1 MKITSKTL
9 LEDLYR
15 GNIIDINMYLHLQ
28 GEGCDYVND
37 ILMLSIDSDSWSSQK
52 REDKELSTFLYG
64 ITTFFE
70 RYDAGTIDTSMLIMP
85 QSLLFSLNSIYQKE
99 KNRFDAGIVFLFALY
114 DESNLFYQHLFY
126 NLLADPKSLFD
137 EDSFRSKASRGD
149 YIVNNVDLEYKR
161 YKYALT
167 SIIVNF
173 VESLAN
179 FPDCKYYKKA
189 IESSLE
195 KSAVDLSIYE
205 DAKAYADLLT
215 FKPSGLEL
223 VASEGSSSVYVFD
236 DSIQKAYKELQS
248 KFSIRTQN
256 ILVYNLPRYVD
267 IMPWVTGE
275 KTEFNF
281 RGCGKKSKVEI
292 GNFVQ
297 QFKKYLS
304 EHTNIDVAKSNVDP
318 DLIETIT
325 FLIGLGVENITIPN
339 MPAYQ
344 YLVEIY
350 PQWSDMALDI
360 TDVTKVYTKVYEHN
374 PHHAQDCFDLIA
386 EIIAKVVLLITTLP
400 DYESFASLFS
410 TTGQALKKLT
420 EDNERELEYQKYI
433 TEEKDKLLTKAFKD
447 AFETASVQARNAVQ
461 NNSLG
466 YREFM
471 RFLGRENSFMD
482 LRNVGK
488 RGANE
493 LSKILS
499 TFAITYEKILREG
512 DDFAKSGNIKA
523 IFYWL
528 DDAETKFVK
537 DFKQYYDYFPMFFIL
552 NAFFRSAKSVKAQ
565 IYASFYGIT
574 NTGSYSLD
582 DLAAKYHFTRERV
595 RQIVYNKE
603 FKRDKKISLILDSK
617 YWEKYNLQFQGFIT
631 TDDPQYLD
639 ICEKEIP
646 SLTFFN
652 YCNLMGVITNISML
666 NLSYTGKILTTSD
679 VEQYLIEG
687 IRFHS
692 YGYDPNFN
700 LYRMPLALKEAGR
713 LIKLQRDE
721 TIKIP
726 IRSSFIENTDFW
738 SKKGA
743 GISKGLQAGVI
754 EFFEEIINR
763 IYPGYVKDHF
773 LILPAN
779 KKNYSEILYGIL
791 KENGDKMHLSD
802 IFRKFKE
809 LYPDDKYDEPNKIKQ
824 FMMRDERI
832 ENIGRSSIWKLSE
845 WEGYTGSF
853 PELAVEL
860 VSKKSKP
867 VAIADLAKE
876 MLSHRP
882 DSTERSAT
890 SIIYLCI
897 KEGKLIDFY
906 GDLVGLPKRKYG
918 SSYVLQPHTFDEW
931 MEAFKNYVYQNNC
944 FPTTKGQ
951 GYESSLFN
959 WYYDSKS
966 YVNLSSEEILKFHQ
980 MLTDLALY
988 PHTVNEFK
996 FFNNC
1001 KRYREFANQAR
1012 RMLTRSDE
1020 PGLFYWFE
1028 TNKERFMGYD
1038 DNRKI
1043 YFKNLLSYLAEKL
1056 GDF

>member
-1 MKITSKTL
+1 MKITRQTL

-15 GNIIDINMYLHLQ
+15 ANIIDRNTYLHINE
-28 GEGCDYVND
+28 EGYRYTND
-37 ILMLSIDSDSWSSQK
+37 ILLQSIDQVSWSSQK
-52 REDKELSTFLYG
+52 REIKELSSFLYG
-64 ITTFFE
+64 ITSFFE
-70 RYDAGTIDTSMLIMP
+70 GYDAGYIDTSMRYLP

-99 KNRFDAGIVFLFALY
+99 KNRFDAGIIFRFVLY
-114 DESNLFYQHLFY
+114 DESNLFFQHLFY
-126 NLLADPKSLFD
+126 SLLTDAKSLFD
-137 EDSFRSKASRGD
+137 EELFKKKAIRGD
-149 YIVNNVDLEYKR
+149 HIVNNVELEYKR
-161 YKYALT
+161 FKYAFT
-167 SIIVNF
+167 SFIVNF
-173 VESLAN
+173 VESLDN
-179 FPDCKYYKKA
+179 FPDCRYYKKA
-189 IESSLE
+189 IESSIE
-195 KSAVDLSIYE
+195 ESAIDLSIYE

-215 FKPSGLEL
+215 LKPSGVEI
-223 VASEGSSSVYVFD
+223 VTSVDSSSVYVFD
-236 DSIQKAYKELQS
+236 ENIQKVYKDLQS
-248 KFSIRTQN
+248 KFSVRTQN
-256 ILVYNLPRYVD
+256 ILLYNLPRYVD
-267 IMPWVTGE
+267 IMPWVSGE

-281 RGCGKKSKVEI
+281 RGCGKKSIIEI
-292 GNFVQ
+292 GDFVQ
-297 QFKKYLS
+297 LFKDYLS
-304 EHTNIDVAKSNVDP
+304 ENTNIIISKNDADP
-318 DLIETIT
+318 DLIETLT
-325 FLIGLGVENITIPN
+325 SLIKLGVENITISN
-339 MPAYQ
+339 MSAYQ
-344 YLVEIY
+344 VLVEIY
-350 PQWSDMALDI
+350 PQWSDLAFDI
-360 TDVTKVYTKVYEHN
+360 TDVAKVYTKVYDHN
-374 PHHAQDCFDLIA
+374 PHYALDCFDLIG

-400 DYESFASLFS
+400 DYEPFVYLFS
-410 TTGQALKKLT
+410 TAGQALNKIT
-420 EDNERELEYQKYI
+420 DDNKSELEYQKYI
-433 TEEKDKLLTKAFKD
+433 TEDKDKLLTKAFND
-447 AFETASVQARNAVQ
+447 AFDKASVQARNAVQ
-461 NNSLG
+461 NNRLG

-482 LRNVGK
+482 LRSVGK

-528 DDAETKFVK
+528 NDAEILFVK
-537 DFKQYYDYFPMFFIL
+537 DFKQYYDYYPMFFIV
-552 NAFFRSAKSVKAQ
+552 NAFFRSTQSVKAQ
-565 IYASFYGIT
+565 IYASFYGISDT
-574 NTGSYSLD
+574 RSYSLD
-582 DLAAKYHFTRERV
+582 DLAARYRFTRERV

-603 FKRDKKISLILDSK
+603 FKRDKKFALILESK
-617 YWEKYNLQFQGFIT
+617 YWGKYNLQFQGFIT
-631 TDDPQYLD
+631 TDNPQYID
-639 ICEKEIP
+639 ICEKEMP
-646 SLTFFN
+646 SLSFFN
-652 YCNLMGVITNISML
+652 YCNLLGVITNISIL
-666 NLSYTGKILTTSD
+666 NLSYTGKILSTPD
-679 VEQYLIEG
+679 VEEYLIEG

-692 YGYDPNFN
+692 FGYDPNFN
-700 LYRMPLALKEAGR
+700 LYRMPLALKEVGR

-721 TIKIP
+721 TVEIP
-726 IRSSFIENTDFW
+726 IKSYFIENTDFW
-738 SKKGA
+738 GKKRVGLSKE
-743 GISKGLQAGVI
+743 LQAELI
-754 EFFEEIINR
+754 AFFEELINR
-763 IYPGYVKDHF
+763 IYPEYVKNHF

-791 KENGDKMHLSD
+791 KENGDKMHLRE
-802 IFRKFKE
+802 IFRRFKE

-845 WEGYTGSF
+845 WEGYTGSL

-867 VAIADLAKE
+867 VSIADLAKE

-890 SIIYLCI
+890 SIIYFCI
-897 KEGKLIDFY
+897 KDGKLIDYY

-931 MEAFKNYVYQNNC
+931 MEAFKRYVFQNNC
-944 FPTTKGQ
+944 FPTAKGI

-966 YVNLSSEEILKFHQ
+966 YVNLGSDEILKFHQ

-988 PHTVNEFK
+988 PHTINELK

-1001 KRYREFANQAR
+1001 KRYREFANQAG

-1043 YFKNLLSYLAEKL
+1043 YFRNLLSFLTEWL

>member
-1 MKITSKTL
+1 MKITRQTL

-15 GNIIDINMYLHLQ
+15 ANIIDRDTYLHIN
-28 GEGCDYVND
+28 GEGYRYTND
-37 ILMLSIDSDSWSSQK
+37 ILLQSIDQVSWSSQK
-52 REDKELSTFLYG
+52 REIKELSSFLYG
-64 ITTFFE
+64 ITSFFE
-70 RYDAGTIDTSMLIMP
+70 GYDAGYIDTSMRYLP
-85 QSLLFSLNSIYQKE
+85 QSFLFSLNSIYQKE
-99 KNRFDAGIVFLFALY
+99 KNRFDAGIIFRFVLY
-114 DESNLFYQHLFY
+114 DESNLFFQHLFY
-126 NLLADPKSLFD
+126 SLLTDAKSLFD
-137 EDSFRSKASRGD
+137 EELFKKKAIRGD
-149 YIVNNVDLEYKR
+149 HIVNNVELEYKR
-161 YKYALT
+161 FKYAFT
-167 SIIVNF
+167 SFIVNF

-179 FPDCKYYKKA
+179 FPDCGYYKKA
-189 IESSLE
+189 IESAIE
-195 KSAVDLSIYE
+195 ESAIDLSIYE

-215 FKPSGLEL
+215 LKPSGVEL
-223 VASEGSSSVYVFD
+223 VSSVDSSSVYVFD
-236 DSIQKAYKELQS
+236 ENIQKVYKDLQS
-248 KFSIRTQN
+248 KFSVRTQN
-256 ILVYNLPRYVD
+256 ILLYNLPRYVD

-281 RGCGKKSKVEI
+281 RGCGKKSIIEI
-292 GNFVQ
+292 GDFVQ
-297 QFKKYLS
+297 LFKEYLS
-304 EHTNIDVAKSNVDP
+304 ENTNITVSISDADP
-318 DLIETIT
+318 DLIETLT
-325 FLIGLGVENITIPN
+325 SLIRLGVENITVSN
-339 MPAYQ
+339 MAAYQ
-344 YLVEIY
+344 VLVGIY
-350 PQWSDMALDI
+350 PQWSDLAYDI
-360 TDVTKVYTKVYEHN
+360 TDVAKVYTKVYDHN
-374 PHHAQDCFDLIA
+374 PHHALNCFDLIG

-400 DYESFASLFS
+400 DYEPFVSLFS
-410 TTGQALKKLT
+410 TTGQALKKIT
-420 EDNERELEYQKYI
+420 DDNKSELEYQKYI
-433 TEEKDKLLTKAFKD
+433 TEDKDKLLTKAFKD
-447 AFETASVQARNAVQ
+447 AFGKASVQARNAVQ
-461 NNSLG
+461 NNHLG

-471 RFLGRENSFMD
+471 RFLGRESSFMD
-482 LRNVGK
+482 LRSVGK

-499 TFAITYEKILREG
+499 TFAGTYEKILKEG
-512 DDFAKSGNIKA
+512 DDFAKSGNIKY

-528 DDAETKFVK
+528 NDDEVEFVK
-537 DFKQYYDYFPMFFIL
+537 DFKQYYDYFPMFFVL
-552 NAFFRSAKSVKAQ
+552 NAFFKSTTSVKAQ
-565 IYASFYGIT
+565 IYASFYGISDL
-574 NTGSYSLD
+574 GSYSLD
-582 DLAAKYHFTRERV
+582 DLATKYRFTRERV
-595 RQIVYNKE
+595 RQIVCNKE
-603 FKRDKKISLILDSK
+603 FKRDKRFSLILDSK
-617 YWEKYNLQFQGFIT
+617 YWDKYNLQFNNFIT
-631 TDDPQYLD
+631 TDDPQYVD
-639 ICEKEIP
+639 ICKKEMP
-646 SLTFFN
+646 DLTFFN
-652 YCNLMGVITNISML
+652 YCNLLSVITNTSILS
-666 NLSYTGKILTTSD
+666 LSYTGKILSTAD
-679 VEQYLIEG
+679 IEQYLSEG

-700 LYRMPLALKEAGR
+700 LYRIPLALKEAGR

-726 IRSSFIENTDFW
+726 IKSYFIENTDYW
-738 SKKGA
+738 NKKGA
-743 GISKGLQAGVI
+743 GLSKELQAGLIAFV
-754 EFFEEIINR
+754 EELINR
-763 IYPGYVKDHF
+763 IYPGYVKNHSLF
-773 LILPAN
+773 LPAN

-791 KENGDKMHLSD
+791 KENGDKMHLRD
-802 IFRKFKE
+802 IFRRFKE

-824 FMMRDERI
+824 FMIRDERI

-845 WEGYTGSF
+845 WEGYTGSL

-897 KEGKLIDFY
+897 KDGKLIDYY

-944 FPTTKGQ
+944 FPTTKGL

-988 PHTVNEFK
+988 PHTINELK

-1001 KRYREFANQAR
+1001 KRYREFANQAE
-1012 RMLTRSDE
+1012 RMLTHSDE

-1028 TNKERFMGYD
+1028 TNKERFMSYD

-1043 YFKNLLSYLAEKL
+1043 YFKNLLSFLTDKL

>member
-15 GNIIDINMYLHLQ
+15 ANIIDINTYLHLH
-28 GEGCDYVND
+28 GEKYTYVND
-37 ILMLSIDSDSWSSQK
+37 VLMLSFDNDSWSSQT

-70 RYDAGTIDTSMLIMP
+70 RYDAGSIDTSMLILP

-99 KNRFDAGIVFLFALY
+99 KSRFNAGIVFLFALY
-114 DESNLFYQHLFY
+114 AESTLLYQHLLY
-126 NLLADPKSLFD
+126 NLLTNPKSLFD
-137 EDSFRSKASRGD
+137 ENSFRSKASRGEHT
-149 YIVNNVDLEYKR
+149 VNNVDLEFKR

-195 KSAVDLSIYE
+195 ESSVDLSIYE

-215 FKPSGLEL
+215 FKPSGIEL

-236 DSIQKAYKELQS
+236 DSIQRAYKDLQS

-281 RGCGKKSKVEI
+281 RGCGMKSKVEI
-292 GNFVQ
+292 GDFVQ

-304 EHTNIDVAKSNVDP
+304 ENTTIAVAKSNIDP

-325 FLIGLGVENITIPN
+325 FLINLGVENITIPN
-339 MPAYQ
+339 MSAYQ
-344 YLVEIY
+344 DLVEIY

-360 TDVTKVYTKVYEHN
+360 TDVTKVYAKVYEHN

-386 EIIAKVVLLITTLP
+386 EIIAKIVLLITTLP

-410 TTGQALKKLT
+410 KTGQALKKLT
-420 EDNERELEYQKYI
+420 DDNKRELEYQKYI
-433 TEEKDKLLTKAFKD
+433 TEEKDKLLTKAFND
-447 AFETASVQARNAVQ
+447 AFDKSSVQARNAVQ
-461 NNSLG
+461 NNRLG

-523 IFYWL
+523 IFFWL
-528 DDAETKFVK
+528 DDAEIKFVK
-537 DFKQYYDYFPMFFIL
+537 DFKQYYNYFPMFFIV

-574 NTGSYSLD
+574 NTGSSSLD

-603 FKRDKKISLILDSK
+603 FKRDKIISLILDSK

-639 ICEKEIP
+639 ICEKEMP

-652 YCNLMGVITNISML
+652 YCNLLGVITNISIL

-687 IRFHS
+687 IKFHS

-713 LIKLQRDE
+713 LIKLQRDV

-738 SKKGA
+738 SKKGS
-743 GISKGLQAGVI
+743 GISKGLQAGLI
-754 EFFEEIINR
+754 AFFEEIINR

-791 KENGDKMHLSD
+791 KENGNKMHLSD
-802 IFRKFKE
+802 IFRRFKE

-845 WEGYTGSF
+845 WEGYTGSL

-897 KEGKLIDFY
+897 KEGKLIDYY
-906 GDLVGLPKRKYG
+906 GDFVGLPKRKYG

-988 PHTVNEFK
+988 PHTINELK

-1001 KRYREFANQAR
+1001 KRYREFANQAG

-1056 GDF
+1056 GEF